1 MLTAKTRKVG
11 NSIAISIPS
20 QLCVEAGVEYVVY
33 KNKSGAITLAPKIQ
47 NPFTSD
53 EEFVKDTQDF
63 WTEVGIKGMKNV

>member
-20 QLCVEAGVEYVVY
+20 QLSVEPGVEYVVY
-33 KNKSGAITLAPKIQ
+33 KSNNGAITLAPKIQ

-53 EEFVKDTQDF
+53 EVFEKDEQAF
-63 WTEVGIKGMKNV
+63 WHQVGEKDMKNV